1 MKTKNNEYYMEN
13 CEFPTI
19 TIITFE
25 HNTNVGTYELP
36 GNAGANEIRNA
47 VYSGM
52 LDIRCNARFC

>member
-1 MKTKNNEYYMEN
+1 MEN
-13 CEFPTI
+13 REFPTI